1 MINNILNKKDMTDEL
16 AERLDLQIK
25 QSLKYVLKQLPF
37 IKEYE
42 LCIETGALILDK
54 TYHRNNFMTNATI
67 GLCFDEYKISKLF
80 KFTPISDGSYII
92 TKAYPKLVEINYN
105 YKYGKLI
112 IFGEDAPKSFFDNVN
127 KFFNMKLLMDKL

>member
-1 MINNILNKKDMTDEL
+1 
-16 AERLDLQIK
+16 
-25 QSLKYVLKQLPF
+25 
-37 IKEYE
+37 
-42 LCIETGALILDK
+42 
-54 TYHRNNFMTNATI
+54 MTNATI

-92 TKAYPKLVEINYN
+92 TKAYPNLVEINYN

-112 IFGEDAPKSFFDNVN
+112 IFGENAPKSFFDNVN

>member
-1 MINNILNKKDMTDEL
+1 MKIKHEL
-16 AERLDLQIK
+16 EERLDLQIK
-25 QSLKYVLKQLPF
+25 ESLKYVLKQLPF

-42 LCIETGALILDK
+42 LCIETGALILDMK
-54 TYHRNNFMTNATI
+54 YHGNNFMTNATI
-67 GLCFDEYKISKLF
+67 GLCFDDYKISKLF

-92 TKAYPKLVEINYN
+92 TKSYPKLVEINYD

-112 IFGEDAPKSFFDNVN
+112 ILGEDDPKSFFDNVN

>member
-25 QSLKYVLKQLPF
+25 ESLKYVLKQLPF

-42 LCIETGALILDK
+42 LCIETGALILDMN
-54 TYHRNNFMTNATI
+54 YHRNNFMTNATI